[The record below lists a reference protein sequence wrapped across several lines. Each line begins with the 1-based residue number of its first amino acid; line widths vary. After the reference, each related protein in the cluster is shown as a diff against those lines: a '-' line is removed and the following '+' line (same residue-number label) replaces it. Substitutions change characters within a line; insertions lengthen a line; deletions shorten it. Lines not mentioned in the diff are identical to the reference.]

1 MMKSSFDIFV
11 ETFDADRPYMY
22 LFMSVLLFAL
32 FRVNIHS
39 CDLSFLLMNI
49 VLYTAITTTI
59 FYAYTKSEKRKIT
72 EKYVKDVLSLL
83 YDTDIEKYNELKK
96 QLRETPTKSNKD
108 ISFIKKYITL
118 LLGLSFVVIFSLFYL
133 KNRNKISITSVGRNA
148 YYLLILG
155 LTELFLTF
163 FVITRIPLPNVVNL
177 MDTFIRRRE
186 QCSKEN
192 IKEMVSED
200 IKKDNCDNF
209 KKSGDSC
216 VVNNIHK
223 FECNSGRINR
233 TRYNIE
239 PVVV

>member
-1 MMKSSFDIFV
+1 MKSSFDIFV

-22 LFMSVLLFAL
+22 LFVAVLLFAL

-39 CDLSFLLMNI
+39 RDLSFLLMNI

-59 FYAYTKSEKRKIT
+59 FYTYTKSEKRKIT

-96 QLRETPTKSNKD
+96 KLSETPTKLNKD

-148 YYLLILG
+148 YYLIILG

-200 IKKDNCDNF
+200 IIQDDCDNF